1 MVAFTPDLQRQR
13 AVRDVTPSNAAN
25 DVAPRDPRGNAPA
38 SPSGTWMKEPTPERL
53 AQIALESGECVATA
67 SGALV
72 LRTGTL
78 TGRSPRDRFIVRDA
92 LTDDTVAWGSV
103 NQPLSQEHARA
114 LEHSLRRHLA
124 ERMTYAVTRHAGGNE
139 GATVRVVTTS
149 AAHAL
154 FATHLF
160 QAPRRGGG
168 EPITVLHSPDCFAD
182 PSLHGTASRTFIVLD
197 IENRVI
203 LIGGTGYAG
212 EIKKAVFSF
221 FNFEL
226 PGRGVLTMHAAANV
240 GARGD
245 TALFFGLSGTGKTTL
260 SADPERLLVGDDE
273 HAWSDAG
280 VFNLEGGCY
289 AKCINLSAKDEPAI
303 WGAVHTPLTLIENV
317 VLEPA
322 TREPVWTD
330 ASITENT
337 RAAYSLSALDRVC
350 PSDVV
355 SAPRHVIFL
364 TADAFGLL
372 PPVAKLTDE
381 QIAYYFLCGYTA
393 KVAGTEA
400 GTVAPTPTFS
410 ACFGAPFMP
419 RPAMHY
425 ARLLRERVA
434 AAGASVWLVN
444 TGWTGGPYGVGQRM
458 PIAETRRI
466 VHAILGSELDS
477 VALRRDEHFGLHV
490 PLGVRGVRP
499 EVLDPRAAYGDP
511 SRYDEQARLLAG
523 RFAEN
528 YAQYDSRRHE
538 VSK

>member
-1 MVAFTPDLQRQR
+1 MVATTGDLQRAR
-13 AVRDVTPSNAAN
+13 GVRDNAVRDTTQRERRTSPV
-25 DVAPRDPRGNAPA
+25 G
-38 SPSGTWMKEPTPERL
+38 SPSGQWATELPPERL
-53 AQIALESGECVATA
+53 AQIALDSGECVTTA

-72 LRTGTL
+72 LRTGKL
-78 TGRSPRDRFIVRDA
+78 TGRSPRDRFIVRDG
-92 LTDDTVAWGSV
+92 LTDDSVAWGSV
-103 NQPLSQEHARA
+103 NLPLSQEHARK
-114 LEHSLRRHLA
+114 LEHTLRRHLA
-124 ERMTYAVTRHAGGNE
+124 ERTTYAVTRHAGGSE
-139 GATVRVVTTS
+139 GATVRVITTS

-160 QAPRRGGG
+160 QAPRIGAG
-168 EPITVLHSPDCFAD
+168 EPITVLHSPDCVAD
-182 PSLHGTASRTFIVLD
+182 PALHGTASGTFIVLD
-197 IENRVI
+197 LASRVI

-221 FNFEL
+221 LNFEL

-273 HAWSDAG
+273 HAWSDQG

-289 AKCINLSAKDEPAI
+289 AKCINLSAQDEPAI
-303 WGAVHTPLTLIENV
+303 WRAVHTPLTLIENV
-317 VLEPA
+317 VLDA
-322 TREPVWTD
+322 AREPIWTD

-337 RAAYSLSALDRVC
+337 RAAYPLGVLDRVC
-350 PSDVV
+350 PKDVV
-355 SAPRHVIFL
+355 AAPRNVVFL

-372 PPVAKLTDE
+372 PPVAKLSDE

-400 GTVAPTPTFS
+400 GTQTPTPTFS

-434 AAGASVWLVN
+434 AAGANVWLVN

-458 PIAETRRI
+458 PIGETRRI
-466 VHAILGSELDS
+466 VHAILGSELEQ
-477 VALRRDEHFGLHV
+477 VPLRREPHFGLQV
-490 PLGVRGVRP
+490 PSAVRGVRP

-511 SRYDEQARLLAG
+511 ARYDEQAKGLAA

-528 YAQYDSRRHE
+528 YAQYGAG
-538 VSK
+538 K

>member
-1 MVAFTPDLQRQR
+1 MVATTPELQRPR
-13 AVRDVTPSNAAN
+13 SVREGSGRERRPGSLGS
-25 DVAPRDPRGNAPA
+25 RGGAWA
-38 SPSGTWMKEPTPERL
+38 TELSPERL
-53 AQIALESGECVATA
+53 AQIAIESGEVVTTA

-72 LRTGTL
+72 LRTGKL
-78 TGRSPRDRFIVRDA
+78 TGRSPRDRFIVRDG
-92 LTDDTVAWGSV
+92 LTDDSVAWGSV
-103 NQPLSQEHARA
+103 NQPLSEEHARA

-124 ERMTYAVTRHAGGNE
+124 DRATYAVTRHAGGSE
-139 GATVRVVTTS
+139 GATVRVITTS

-160 QAPRRGGG
+160 QAPRAGAG

-182 PSLHGTASRTFIVLD
+182 PEQHGTASGTFVVLD
-197 IENRVI
+197 LANRVI
-203 LIGGTGYAG
+203 SIGGTGYAG
-212 EIKKAVFSF
+212 EIKKAIFSF
-221 FNFEL
+221 LNFEL
-226 PGRGVLTMHAAANV
+226 PGRGVLTMHASTNV

-289 AKCINLSAKDEPAI
+289 AKCINLSARDEPAI
-303 WGAVHTPLTLIENV
+303 WRAVHSPLTLIENV
-317 VLEPA
+317 VLDPA

-337 RAAYSLSALDRVC
+337 RAAYPLRALERVC
-350 PSDVV
+350 PEDVV
-355 SAPRHVIFL
+355 AAPRHVVFL

-372 PPVAKLTDE
+372 PPVAKLSDE

-400 GTVAPTPTFS
+400 GTQTPTPTFS

-419 RPAMHY
+419 RPALHY

-444 TGWTGGPYGVGQRM
+444 TGWTGGPHGVGQRM
-458 PIAETRRI
+458 PIQETRRI
-466 VHAILGSELDS
+466 VHAILGSELDA
-477 VALRRDEHFGLHV
+477 VPLRRDEHFGLYV
-490 PLGVRGVRP
+490 PSAVRGVRP
-499 EVLDPRAAYGDP
+499 EVLDPRVAYGDP
-511 SRYDEQARLLAG
+511 ARYDEQARVLAG

-528 YAQYDSRRHE
+528 YAQYGAG
-538 VSK
+538 K